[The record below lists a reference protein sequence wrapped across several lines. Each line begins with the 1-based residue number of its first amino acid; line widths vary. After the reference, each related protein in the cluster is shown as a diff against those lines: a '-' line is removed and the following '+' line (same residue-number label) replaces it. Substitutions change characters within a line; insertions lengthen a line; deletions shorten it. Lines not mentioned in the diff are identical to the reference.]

1 VLTTQINGPDLVIV
15 DYWATWCGP
24 CKMISPHFAK
34 LEAKFPAIKFAKV
47 DVEEQDVS
55 LPSFLASVS

>member
-1 VLTTQINGPDLVIV
+1 
-15 DYWATWCGP
+15 
-24 CKMISPHFAK
+24 MISPHFAK